1 MAALRSALARLIAT
15 RLFRSR
21 KSKQPDASIYPMF

>member
-1 MAALRSALARLIAT
+1 MSALRSALTRFIAT

-21 KSKQPDASIYPMF
+21 KSKPDASIYPMF

>member
-1 MAALRSALARLIAT
+1 MSALRSALARLLTT

-21 KSKQPDASIYPMF
+21 RSKQPDASIYPMF